1 MSWAPFLWLAFTTL
15 FSTCLAAV
23 LINLGWRAESENRLF
38 HAQWLARAAWGALGL
53 ILVAMLIAAS
63 RQRSTGKAN
72 AQRFFEDE
80 ASRIQARVTAH
91 MQQYEDLLRGCGE
104 FVAAQKVDSALW
116 QRYVGSLNLSE
127 RFPNVHGLGFAAYVT
142 QADLDHFFEVMHRN
156 GASWN
161 LSPQGERYDYFIVR
175 LIEPAGDNSGLL
187 GYDLGSELSART
199 AAERAH
205 EHHAAALTG
214 KMILLDDPE
223 HRAFLLFWPVIKGAD
238 DAIQGWTFL
247 RFRQEDLLKGLLPAS
262 ESSFSLQ
269 VFDGPLKT
277 KEALFYNS
285 AGPLSAWQ
293 DNEGSPLSLLKV
305 IDVAGRPWALNFTAS
320 DGFAETQGS
329 NHSSALILTGLGL
342 LVGAIGFMWAYTSA
356 RQRADVLTR
365 ELTTSF
371 REREKA
377 LVAGPH
383 GLMIA
388 DASQPDWPL
397 VYVNTRFERLTG
409 YSSAEALG
417 RNPRF
422 LYGEDRDQKNLDD
435 IRRAVRDQHEVHAL
449 LRNYRKDGSPFWNDL
464 YLTPI
469 RNEQGRLTH
478 YAGVLQDVTEREQS
492 ERRLAT
498 QVSVIRALSESPDIE
513 TAAPNILQA
522 ICESQGWDLGTFWRV
537 DQKAGV
543 LRCVDVWRPP
553 ELEASEFE
561 RFVKETT
568 YPKDMGLPG
577 LVWSRAEPLWFSDVL
592 KDAHFP
598 EASIIAK
605 QGLTG
610 ACGFPITGAH
620 GVLGVLAFYSR
631 RIWPLNKN
639 LLLLMAG
646 TASRISQ
653 ELESAHAVHQQ
664 QELTVLER
672 GMAEFLGEG
681 LIAMDRDGFCIYAN
695 ATAGKL
701 LGIAARQL
709 LGQNVPDLLQ
719 PARIMV
725 NGMADA
731 SPLRRSLQTIQPE
744 HYLEGQYFV
753 RHEGTIMPVSFTTS
767 PILDQGAIQGV
778 VITFV
783 DASQRQA
790 TFDEHRRL
798 LIEKEHEIQQL
809 REALTQVREQQAQA
823 ALQDS
828 GTTRISPE
836 LLAKLRDVLKE
847 IS

>member
-1 MSWAPFLWLAFTTL
+1 MSWSPFIWLVFVTVAA
-15 FSTCLAAV
+15 SGAAV
-23 LINLGWRAESENRLF
+23 ALVNLAWRAESEGRLPQG
-38 HAQWLARAAWGALGL
+38 QWLLRGAWAAPGL
-53 ILVAMLIAAS
+53 ILISTLIAS
-63 RQRSTGKAN
+63 NHLRSAGKAN

-80 ASRIQARVTAH
+80 ASGIQSTVTTR

-104 FVAAQKVDSALW
+104 FVATQKVDATLW
-116 QRYVGSLNLSE
+116 QRYVASLNLSQ
-127 RFPNVHGLGFAAYVT
+127 RFPNVRGLGFAAYVT
-142 QADLDHFFEVMHRN
+142 RADLEHFFEMAHRN
-156 GASWN
+156 GATWN
-161 LSPQGERYDYFIVR
+161 LSPEGERYDYFIVR
-175 LIEPAGDNSGLL
+175 LMEPMDANSGLL

-223 HRAFLLFWPVIKGAD
+223 HRAFLLFWPVLKGPD
-238 DAIQGWTFL
+238 EAIQGWTFL
-247 RFRQEDLLKGLLPAS
+247 RFRQDDLLKGLLPAGS
-262 ESSFSLQ
+262 SSFSLQ

-285 AGPLSAWQ
+285 AGPLSEWE
-293 DNEGSPLSLLKV
+293 DPGDSPLSLLKV
-305 IDVAGRPWALNFTAS
+305 IDVAGRPWALNFMTS
-320 DGFAETQGS
+320 DANAQAQAA
-329 NHSSALILTGLGL
+329 NHSGAVAVMGFGL
-342 LVGAIGFMWAYTSA
+342 LFGCLGFLWAYTSA
-356 RQRADVLTR
+356 RERADVLTR
-365 ELTTSF
+365 ELTNSF

-377 LVAGPH
+377 LTTGPH

-388 DASQPDWPL
+388 DAAQPDFPL

-409 YSSAEALG
+409 YSSTEVLG
-417 RNPRF
+417 RNARF
-422 LYGEDRDQKNLDD
+422 LYGEDRDQKGLED
-435 IRRAVRDQHEVHAL
+435 IRRALREQYEGRAL
-449 LRNYRKDGSPFWNDL
+449 LRNYHKDGSPFWNDL
-464 YLTPI
+464 HLTPI
-469 RNEQGRLTH
+469 RNDQGRLTH
-478 YAGVLQDVTEREQS
+478 FAGVLQDVTEREQS
-492 ERRLAT
+492 ERHLAT
-498 QVSVIRALSESPDIE
+498 QVAVIRALAEAPDIE

-522 ICESQGWDLGTFWRV
+522 FCESQGWDLGTFWRV
-537 DQKAGV
+537 DQRAAV
-543 LRCVDVWRPP
+543 LRCIDVWRPA

-568 YPKDMGLPG
+568 YPKEMGLPG
-577 LVWSRAEPLWFSDVL
+577 MVWARAEPLWFSDVL

-610 ACGFPITGAH
+610 ACGFPITGAQ
-620 GVLGVLAFYSR
+620 GVLGVLAFYTR
-631 RIWPLNKN
+631 RLWPLNKN

-646 TASRISQ
+646 TASRISH
-653 ELESAHAVHQQ
+653 ELETEHAVHQQ

-701 LGIAARQL
+701 LGIAGRQL
-709 LGQNVPDLLQ
+709 LGQNIPDLLQ
-719 PARIMV
+719 PARIMA
-725 NGMADA
+725 NGNADA

-744 HYLEGQYFV
+744 HYLEGQYFI
-753 RHEGTIMPVSFTTS
+753 RHNGSVMPVSFTTS
-767 PILDQGAIQGV
+767 PILDQGSIQGV

-798 LIEKEHEIQQL
+798 LVEKEQEIQQL
-809 REALTQVREQQAQA
+809 REALTQVRDEQVSKASMA
-823 ALQDS
+823 PS
-828 GTTRISPE
+828 ISPD
-836 LLAKLRDVLKE
+836 LLARLRDILKE